1 MYLDINGTRGK
12 NNKLPKQ
19 QWWLGPVAAPFHQAA
34 ILSSPFISPSE
45 HARRA
50 HQSAHRASESAS
62 SSVLWIVA
70 WLSEPGVG
78 CTGWWIFKYVVFSP
92 LKPSWKSG
100 TWEMWSWPSWSIVSK
115 NVSGSHRSHL
125 ATSLSIGYFP
135 RKQTPAPLHLFPL
148 KPHRRGSGKHKGY
161 YTPRFWTHEAQP
173 ASQRHLGKMRPRVLR
188 TSIKLGLNPGCRK
201 RNPLSET

>member
-12 NNKLPKQ
+12 NNNLLKR
-19 QWWLGPVAAPFHQAA
+19 QWWLGLVAAPFHQAA

-45 HARRA
+45 HASRV

-70 WLSEPGVG
+70 RLSEPGVG
-78 CTGWWIFKYVVFSP
+78 CTGWWIFKYVVFSQ

-135 RKQTPAPLHLFPL
+135 RKQPLCPFPL
-148 KPHRRGSGKHKGY
+148 KPHMRGSRKHKGY
-161 YTPRFWTHEAQP
+161 YTPWFWTHEAQP
-173 ASQRHLGKMRPRVLR
+173 ASQRHLGKMGPR
-188 TSIKLGLNPGCRK
+188 SLGLRLN
-201 RNPLSET
+201 LV